1 MQEVEFRRM
10 RLRIRPKL
18 KFKANGKRFRLSL
31 SWARIRVSDI
41 DGLFR
46 SGDDRDVLRVLSNLD
61 EETIGILSADQVEA
75 LVRVVPWDLQKHED
89 PINVGRLEWWK
100 MEQAIEVIQKAP
112 RPLYAIPRLYWLY
125 MSEDPPNNAS
135 EDQLPA
141 VLSKKRFGQI
151 MRQGATVLSSILD
164 FLATFEALNK
174 GVKPSDE
181 EIEAGIEGLQAFG
194 TLATLYSLSKG
205 DVLKFEEV
213 QNQPAETI
221 YFVLLYEKSLNE
233 YREKL
238 NEIEKRNLNQ
248 KPNV

>member
-1 MQEVEFRRM
+1 MQEFEFRVM
-10 RLRIRPKL
+10 RLKRTPKL

-31 SWARIRVSDI
+31 SWVRIRVSYI
-41 DGLFR
+41 DALFR
-46 SGDDRDVLRVLSNLD
+46 SGDDRAVLRVLSNLD
-61 EETIGILSADQVEA
+61 EETIGVLSSDQVEA
-75 LVRVVPWDLQKHED
+75 LLRVVSWDLQKSED
-89 PINVGRLEWWK
+89 QVNVGRLEWWK
-100 MEQAIEVIQKAP
+100 MEQAIEVIQRAP

-125 MSEDPPNNAS
+125 MTKKPPNNAS
-135 EDQLPA
+135 EDPLPA
-141 VLSKKRFGQI
+141 ALSKKRFRQI

-181 EIEAGIEGLQAFG
+181 EIEAGIEGLQEFG

-238 NEIEKRNLNQ
+238 HEIEKRNLKQ
-248 KPNV
+248 KSNV